1 MERRRVRQVVVT
13 IAMALALTVLWVPAE
28 AAKLAKPA
36 NDDFKRATNITSL
49 PFTDSIDTSRATSS
63 KDDPGDCGSTS
74 NSVWYVL
81 TAPRDM
87 TVAMN
92 TIENSSYFTN
102 VAVYTGTRGSL
113 TQVACATNGLLFEAS
128 EGETYHVMVASAFGG
143 GGSLVLNVV
152 GHVPPPNDDFDNA
165 TVIPDLPFTET
176 LDTLLATSA
185 PDDPTNCAGT
195 SLSVWYALTPSTDIT
210 IVASTVASDYAADI
224 AVYSG
229 QRGALT
235 PVACGFREVN
245 FSATAGTT
253 YYFMVTLNNGTGNL
267 VFNVDGYQPP
277 TNDDFDNAA
286 VIPGLPFTDTLDT
299 RGATTASDEPGT
311 CGNNNSVWYAI
322 TPTASQLIVL
332 DTNGSSYGTQ
342 IGVFTGSRDALTLV
356 GCGGNQ
362 GFRFDAT
369 AGVTYYIQVVS
380 TDGGGDLV
388 FNAVGHLLAPNDDFD
403 NATTITGLPFSDT
416 LDTAAATVAPDD
428 PTDCAGTNVHT
439 VWYAFTPAADAT
451 LTADTSQSSY
461 LAVVCVYTGSRGAL
475 NKVADGLQQA
485 SFQATAG
492 VTYYFMV
499 ADYVFFGEGGN
510 LVFQLQ

>member
-1 MERRRVRQVVVT
+1 VT
-13 IAMALALTVLWVPAE
+13 IAMALALMVLWAPAA
-28 AAKLAKPA
+28 AAKPGKPV
-36 NDDFKRATNITSL
+36 NDDFKKATQITT
-49 PFTDSIDTSRATSS
+49 PTFTDRIETTSATSA
-63 KDDPGDCGSTS
+63 KDDPTDCGSTS

-87 TVAMN
+87 TVAMSSL
-92 TIENSSYFTN
+92 EESSYFTN
-102 VAVYTGTRGSL
+102 VAVYTGTQGNL
-113 TQVACATNGLLFEAS
+113 TQVTCATNGVLFEAS

-143 GGSLVLNVV
+143 GGSLVFKVV

-165 TVIPDLPFTET
+165 TVIPDLPFTER
-176 LDTLLATSA
+176 LDTLRATSA

-195 SLSVWYALTPSTDIT
+195 ALSVWYALTPSTDIT
-210 IVASTVASDYAADI
+210 IVASTLASEYAADI
-224 AVYSG
+224 AVYTG

-235 PVACGFREVN
+235 PVACGFRELN
-245 FSATAGTT
+245 FSAKAGVT
-253 YYFMVTLNNGTGNL
+253 YYFMVTLNNGSGDL
-267 VFNVDGYQPP
+267 VFNVDGFRPP
-277 TNDDFDNAA
+277 PNDDFDNAT

-299 RGATTASDEPGT
+299 RGATTASDEPGS
-311 CGNNNSVWYAI
+311 CGNKNSVWYAI

-356 GCGGNQ
+356 ACGGNQ
-362 GFRFDAT
+362 GVRFDAT
-369 AGVTYYIQVVS
+369 AGVTYYVQVVS

-388 FNAVGHLLAPNDDFD
+388 FNAVGHLLPPNDDFD

-439 VWYAFTPAADAT
+439 IWYAFTASADAT

-461 LAVVCVYTGSRGAL
+461 QAVVCVYTGSRGAL
-475 NKVADGLQQA
+475 NKVADGLQRA

-492 VTYYFMV
+492 TTYYFMV
-499 ADYVFFGEGGN
+499 GDYVYFGEGGN
-510 LVFQLQ
+510 LIFQLQ

>member
-143 GGSLVLNVV
+143 GGSLVLNVL

-185 PDDPTNCAGT
+185 PDDPTKSRVRPLLC
-195 SLSVWYALTPSTDIT
+195 LVCIDPLHRHHHR
-210 IVASTVASDYAADI
+210 
-224 AVYSG
+224 G
-229 QRGALT
+229 QH
-235 PVACGFREVN
+235 
-245 FSATAGTT
+245 
-253 YYFMVTLNNGTGNL
+253 
-267 VFNVDGYQPP
+267 
-277 TNDDFDNAA
+277 
-286 VIPGLPFTDTLDT
+286 
-299 RGATTASDEPGT
+299 
-311 CGNNNSVWYAI
+311 
-322 TPTASQLIVL
+322 
-332 DTNGSSYGTQ
+332 
-342 IGVFTGSRDALTLV
+342 
-356 GCGGNQ
+356 GC
-362 GFRFDAT
+362 
-369 AGVTYYIQVVS
+369 
-380 TDGGGDLV
+380 
-388 FNAVGHLLAPNDDFD
+388 
-403 NATTITGLPFSDT
+403 
-416 LDTAAATVAPDD
+416 
-428 PTDCAGTNVHT
+428 
-439 VWYAFTPAADAT
+439 
-451 LTADTSQSSY
+451 
-461 LAVVCVYTGSRGAL
+461 
-475 NKVADGLQQA
+475 
-485 SFQATAG
+485 
-492 VTYYFMV
+492 
-499 ADYVFFGEGGN
+499 E
-510 LVFQLQ
+510 